1 MTTIVIDDKKKGAR
15 EMLNLL
21 QALDFVDSF
30 QTASTNDTTVRMRR
44 QRLIKYPK
52 KYEPLALA
60 GSAEDSPLDLT
71 EIRKGWK
78 KR

>member
-1 MTTIVIDDKKKGAR
+1 MTTLVIDDKKKGAQ

-21 QALDFVDSF
+21 SALDFVTSF
-30 QTASTNDTTVRMRR
+30 HPASKKDFVRMRS
-44 QRLIKYPK
+44 QKLIKYPE

-60 GSAEDSPLDLT
+60 GVAEDSPLDLA

>member
-1 MTTIVIDDKKKGAR
+1 MTTIVIDDKKTGAQ
-15 EMLNLL
+15 EILNLL
-21 QALDFVDSF
+21 RALDFVVPFHTTSN
-30 QTASTNDTTVRMRR
+30 NDVVRMRR
-44 QRLIKYPK
+44 KKLIKYPQ

-60 GSAEDSPLDLT
+60 GSAEDSPLDLA